1 MPIPEDE
8 MDQDL
13 FEDDHDRAQ
22 RLRAQYGIGPDQ
34 TPGSLAT
41 PTTPLMSD
49 PGQCAHTRTTKHGSN
64 AHKHVVKCKDCGV
77 VLHEEK
83 VSPAESMKTASPNE
97 CKHQDRD
104 YRGSTGTTWKW
115 KWKTCGHS
123 ETGEKSPGETARS
136 ASSRAPSVQASSPT
150 SPIVTPHVTPSS
162 SAATSDEDHDVDK
175 IVDLMRHVVNIQRD
189 MGQRVSLHQ
198 LDKIY
203 ERCRSNVVN
212 DCRKSK
218 MQTSE
223 RSRSGSV
230 NRSPAA
236 GTPTSVAPSP
246 SGEVQDVRT
255 LDSQKLL
262 TGAYA
267 GRTYADLYVNEMNHR
282 KAMIGKLKNGSLS
295 NPLII
300 NYAKYATRRSE
311 DEHRAGS
318 SSAYMMTE
326 DDMPAEHD
334 KQIFAILDTGCNN
347 TCHGDRWM
355 QRYAEINGY
364 MPSCRRQVQGS
375 WRQGDGVLQTHH
387 PNAHE
392 DPG

>member
-1 MPIPEDE
+1 M
-8 MDQDL
+8 
-13 FEDDHDRAQ
+13 
-22 RLRAQYGIGPDQ
+22 
-34 TPGSLAT
+34 
-41 PTTPLMSD
+41 
-49 PGQCAHTRTTKHGSN
+49 
-64 AHKHVVKCKDCGV
+64 
-77 VLHEEK
+77 
-83 VSPAESMKTASPNE
+83 
-97 CKHQDRD
+97 
-104 YRGSTGTTWKW
+104 
-115 KWKTCGHS
+115 
-123 ETGEKSPGETARS
+123 
-136 ASSRAPSVQASSPT
+136 
-150 SPIVTPHVTPSS
+150 
-162 SAATSDEDHDVDK
+162 
-175 IVDLMRHVVNIQRD
+175 
-189 MGQRVSLHQ
+189 
-198 LDKIY
+198 
-203 ERCRSNVVN
+203 
-212 DCRKSK
+212 
-218 MQTSE
+218 
-223 RSRSGSV
+223 
-230 NRSPAA
+230 
-236 GTPTSVAPSP
+236 
-246 SGEVQDVRT
+246 RT

-267 GRTYADLYVNEMNHR
+267 GRTYADLYHNEMNHR

-295 NPLII
+295 KPLII
-300 NYAKYATRRSE
+300 NEAKYATRRSE